1 MYGGGDIG
9 QGLRYFRYRYR
20 TLRLSEL
27 LFKYQ
32 TFTKPK
38 ELALSKDKNIY
49 KKMHEGVINTEAK
62 ALVATID
69 NQAAIPHCWSTSELL
84 IKYQKVLF

>member
-1 MYGGGDIG
+1 M
-9 QGLRYFRYRYR
+9 
-20 TLRLSEL
+20 
-27 LFKYQ
+27 
-32 TFTKPK
+32 
-38 ELALSKDKNIY
+38 SKDKNIY
-49 KKMHEGVINTEAK
+49 KKMYEGVINTEAK

>member
-1 MYGGGDIG
+1 MEEAISGKACATIDIDIEPFVCQSYCLNIKFLPNQRSLHCLRIKMY
-9 QGLRYFRYRYR
+9 
-20 TLRLSEL
+20 
-27 LFKYQ
+27 
-32 TFTKPK
+32 
-38 ELALSKDKNIY
+38 
-49 KKMHEGVINTEAK
+49 EGVINTEAK